1 MKGRPL
7 FHVFKYFNLHVMIFW
22 SISTIIIT
30 FGQTCLKQPL
40 RLWDICY
47 DFNKTNTLA
56 GLQGSQLLSLLCFWK
71 ASVQFFYMLIYSSET
86 KYELWNKKKNSRSMC
101 PLKLLQ
107 GNWHSQNWWE
117 FKEKTQKHCNHFFS
131 TKDSNIFPRQQ
142 LLVDP
147 TDKEEIV
154 MNGRMIM
161 AMNIHREICG
171 AVMGGGVSL
180 ESEQVHWLW
189 LIPVFSRSAGS

>member
-1 MKGRPL
+1 MN
-7 FHVFKYFNLHVMIFW
+7 FEI
-22 SISTIIIT
+22 
-30 FGQTCLKQPL
+30 
-40 RLWDICY
+40 
-47 DFNKTNTLA
+47 
-56 GLQGSQLLSLLCFWK
+56 
-71 ASVQFFYMLIYSSET
+71 
-86 KYELWNKKKNSRSMC
+86 KKKSRSMC
-101 PLKLLQ
+101 PLKHSREIGIPKID
-107 GNWHSQNWWE
+107 GNL
-117 FKEKTQKHCNHFFS
+117 KKKHKNTAIIFFS

-180 ESEQVHWLW
+180 ESEQVHL
-189 LIPVFSRSAGS
+189 L

>member
-1 MKGRPL
+1 MSPKATPGKLAFPKL
-7 FHVFKYFNLHVMIFW
+7 MG
-22 SISTIIIT
+22 T
-30 FGQTCLKQPL
+30 
-40 RLWDICY
+40 
-47 DFNKTNTLA
+47 KT
-56 GLQGSQLLSLLCFWK
+56 LQS
-71 ASVQFFYMLIYSSET
+71 
-86 KYELWNKKKNSRSMC
+86 
-101 PLKLLQ
+101 
-107 GNWHSQNWWE
+107 
-117 FKEKTQKHCNHFFS
+117 FFS

-180 ESEQVHWLW
+180 ESEQVHL
-189 LIPVFSRSAGS
+189 F